1 MKKTAKKQKKIDLSF
16 EVGFV
21 VNGKYEIL
29 EEIGKGFEGRVYLVR
44 ELGTNIER
52 TIKFFYPEQNGA
64 GKTIKAIAKKL
75 HALRSSRLLIQYHTQ
90 DSMVLAGGAQVSFLV
105 SEFTEGVI
113 LSEFLKGEPGGRL
126 HYFTALH
133 LLHALVRGVEEIHR
147 LGQYHGDIH
156 TANIMVERAGLSFGL
171 KLLDPF
177 HWVGATKR
185 DGQQDDIVGV
195 IEVFFE
201 ALGGHEHYSRLPQVV
216 KDICLGMKKP
226 FILKK
231 FKTMSRLRSHL
242 ETLEW

>member
-1 MKKTAKKQKKIDLSF
+1 MKKTTKKQFGSHIAFDK
-16 EVGFV
+16 GFV

-29 EEIGKGFEGRVYLVR
+29 EEVGKGFEGKVYLVR

-52 TIKFFYPEQNGA
+52 TLKFFYPEQNKN
-64 GKTIKAIAKKL
+64 GKIIKAVAKKL
-75 HALRSSRLLIQYHTQ
+75 HALRTSRILIQYHTQ
-90 DSMVLAGGAQVSFLV
+90 DTVVVSGGEMVSFLV
-105 SEFTEGVI
+105 SEFTDGII
-113 LSEFLKGEPGGRL
+113 LSDFLKGEPGQRL

-133 LLHALVRGVEEIHR
+133 LLYDLVKGVEEIHR
-147 LGQYHGDIH
+147 QGEYHGDIH
-156 TANIMVERAGLSFGL
+156 TANIMIERAGLSFTL

-201 ALGGHEHYSRLPQVV
+201 AVGGHEHYARLPQVV